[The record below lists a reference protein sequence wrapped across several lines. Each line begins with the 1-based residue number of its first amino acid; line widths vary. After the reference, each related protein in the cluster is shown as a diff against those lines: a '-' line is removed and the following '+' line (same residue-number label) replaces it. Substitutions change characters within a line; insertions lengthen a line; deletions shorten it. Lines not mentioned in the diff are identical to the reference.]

1 MNLIPHAGERG
12 LTEFRPARLPAPA
25 GPVAPRPFFDFN
37 RLLSILRRRAR
48 LMALIFLAVFLA
60 ILIPALAQP
69 KLYKATALVVL
80 DQRQAN
86 ITNTPQVLSG
96 LPEDSNIV
104 DTEVEILKS
113 RQLAEHVMDKLN
125 LDADPE
131 FGGDPQA
138 AAAADAKRGALD
150 GAERTRR
157 SGVVDAITGRLQV
170 QRVGLTYMMS
180 IAFESMLIM

>member
-1 MNLIPHAGERG
+1 MPV
-12 LTEFRPARLPAPA
+12 PA
-25 GPVAPRPFFDFN
+25 GPVGPRPFFDIN
-37 RLLSILRRRAR
+37 RLLSILRRRAG

-96 LPEDSNIV
+96 LPEDSNVV

-131 FGGDPQA
+131 F
-138 AAAADAKRGALD
+138 
-150 GAERTRR
+150 
-157 SGVVDAITGRLQV
+157 
-170 QRVGLTYMMS
+170 
-180 IAFESMLIM
+180 